1 MTRNN
6 TKTATTEA
14 LQADS
19 ELNDSEI
26 PDTHI
31 PASDRELPADI
42 LEGNDDSAIE
52 NALHQFVTALKQEF
66 ARERDR
72 ERAKIRQ
79 VFTEHVRKIEVQA
92 RQVVR
97 ERVAETRARD
107 QKKIV
112 EREKRIN
119 EQFRK
124 LNLLARDIA
133 HQKQELKKS
142 REEFDRKLME
152 SDYIQTELRN
162 IGQQMGKQV
171 DSLGD
176 ALLEEEFMEQALPE
190 RKYG

>member
-6 TKTATTEA
+6 SQTAISEE
-14 LQADS
+14 LHADS

-26 PDTHI
+26 PDTKI
-31 PASDRELPADI
+31 PASDRELPPEI
-42 LEGNDDSAIE
+42 LEAGDDSAIE
-52 NALHQFVTALKQEF
+52 TALHQFVLALKQEF

-79 VFTEHVRKIEVQA
+79 AFTEHVRKIEIQA

-97 ERVAETRARD
+97 ERVAETRSRD

-119 EQFRK
+119 DLFRK

-142 REEFDRKLME
+142 RDEFDQKLME
-152 SDYIQTELRN
+152 SDFIQTELRN

-176 ALLEEEFMEQALPE
+176 SLLEEQFMEDTITQ